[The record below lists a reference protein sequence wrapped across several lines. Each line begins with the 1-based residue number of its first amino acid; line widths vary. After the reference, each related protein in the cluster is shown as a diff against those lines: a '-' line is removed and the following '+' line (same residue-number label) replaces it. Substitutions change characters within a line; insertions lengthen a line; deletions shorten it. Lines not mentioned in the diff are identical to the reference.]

1 VKKKFCVNSLHVNEK
16 MENDMSTSRRNLLS
30 LTAAGLIQVS
40 ANPQAALSGEPS
52 DTSLLIRQAAER
64 GHTNLGWLKSFH
76 SFSFGDYYDQRH
88 MGFRSLRVIND
99 DRIAAGR
106 GFPTHPHRDME
117 IISYV
122 LSGSLQHKDSTGK
135 GAIITPDDIQMM
147 SAGTGITHS
156 EYNPSGTESN
166 HFLQIWIEPAMKGVR
181 PRYSD
186 NRVTSDEK
194 VNQWNLIAG
203 PDGSGAAVGI
213 YQDARIFATKLE
225 PGANLSYTLERDRH
239 AWLQVATGE
248 ITVNGS
254 ALKAGDA
261 VASSRTTRL
270 HLTALNAADVLL
282 FDLA

>member
-1 VKKKFCVNSLHVNEK
+1 
-16 MENDMSTSRRNLLS
+16 MLS
-30 LTAAGLIQVS
+30 LTAAGLIHVAASPAQTLGGDTV
-40 ANPQAALSGEPS
+40 NNEALSN
-52 DTSLLIRQAAER
+52 DLLIRQAAER
-64 GHTNLGWLKSFH
+64 GHTDIGWLKSYH
-76 SFSFGDYYDQRH
+76 SFSFGGYYDQRH

-122 LSGSLQHKDSTGK
+122 LEGSLQHQDSTGQ

-156 EYNPSGTESN
+156 EYNPSQTDSN
-166 HFLQIWIEPAMKGVR
+166 HFLQIWIEPAMRGVR

-186 NRVTSDEK
+186 NKVTADQK
-194 VNQWNLIAG
+194 RNRWNFIAG

-213 YQDARIFATKLE
+213 YQDAKIFASKIDR
-225 PGANLSYTLERDRH
+225 GASLDYTLERNRH

-248 ITVNGS
+248 ITVNGTT
-254 ALKAGDA
+254 LKTGDA
-261 VASSRTTRL
+261 VASSRATDL
-270 HLTALNAADVLL
+270 HVTATSDADILL

>member
-1 VKKKFCVNSLHVNEK
+1 
-16 MENDMSTSRRNLLS
+16 MDTSRRNLLS
-30 LTAAGLIQVS
+30 MTAAGLIHV
-40 ANPQAALSGEPS
+40 AAKPS
-52 DTSLLIRQAAER
+52 DALAGDNGSNDLLIRQASER
-64 GHTNLGWLKSFH
+64 GHTDIGWLKSYH
-76 SFSFGDYYDQRH
+76 SFSFGGYYDQRH

-122 LSGSLQHKDSTGK
+122 LDGALQHKDSTGK

-156 EYNPSGTESN
+156 EYNPSPTESN
-166 HFLQIWIEPAMKGVR
+166 HFLQIWIEPGLKGVR

-186 NRVTSDEK
+186 NVVKPDAK
-194 VNQWNLIAG
+194 QNVWKLIAG
-203 PDGSGAAVGI
+203 PDDSDASVNI
-213 YQDARIFATKLE
+213 YQDARIYASKLQA
-225 PGANLSYTLERDRH
+225 GASLDYTLERNRH

-248 ITVNGS
+248 VTVNGTK
-254 ALKAGDA
+254 LEAGDA
-261 VASSRTTRL
+261 VASSRA
-270 HLTALNAADVLL
+270 TALHVTASRDADVLL

>member
-1 VKKKFCVNSLHVNEK
+1 MNSSK
-16 MENDMSTSRRNLLS
+16 GDQLS
-30 LTAAGLIQVS
+30 LTTEGLIQVTARSNASLSDES
-40 ANPQAALSGEPS
+40 AG
-52 DTSLLIRQAAER
+52 DRWLIRQAAER
-64 GHTNLGWLKSFH
+64 GHTDIGWLKSHH
-76 SFSFGDYYDQRH
+76 SFSFGGYYDQRH

-135 GAIITPDDIQMM
+135 GATITPADIQMM

-156 EYNPSGTESN
+156 EYNPSEFDAN

-186 NRVTSDEK
+186 NKLTVEQTL
-194 VNQWNLIAG
+194 NQWKLIAG

-213 YQDARIFATKLE
+213 YQDARIYASKMR
-225 PGANLSYTLERDRH
+225 PGSSLQYTLERSRH
-239 AWLQVATGE
+239 GWLQVATGE
-248 ITVNGS
+248 ITVNGT

-261 VASSRTTRL
+261 LASSRA
-270 HLTALNAADVLL
+270 TALHVSATEASDVLL